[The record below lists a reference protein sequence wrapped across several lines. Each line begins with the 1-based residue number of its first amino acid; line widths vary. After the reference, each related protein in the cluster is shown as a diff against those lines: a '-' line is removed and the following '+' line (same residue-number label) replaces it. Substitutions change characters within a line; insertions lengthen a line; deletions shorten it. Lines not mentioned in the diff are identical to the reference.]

1 MLTKCTLQLTNFFKN
16 AKNFW
21 QKFING
27 EEKLV
32 KQSTVEFQLCIDL
45 YPSSNI
51 MKKALKGA
59 LVCKD

>member
-1 MLTKCTLQLTNFFKN
+1 MLTKRTLQLTKFFEN

-27 EEKLV
+27 GKRLV
-32 KQSTVEFQLCIDL
+32 KQSTVEFQLCIDV

-51 MKKALKGA
+51 MRKALEGA
-59 LVCKD
+59 LVDKD